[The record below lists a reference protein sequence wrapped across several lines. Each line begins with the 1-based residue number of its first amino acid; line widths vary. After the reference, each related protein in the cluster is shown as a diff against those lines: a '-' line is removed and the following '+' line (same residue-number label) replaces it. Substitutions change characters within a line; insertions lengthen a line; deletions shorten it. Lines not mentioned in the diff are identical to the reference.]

1 MTLFNPEA
9 FSTAIHRG
17 AIEWNRHAL
26 ERMMER
32 GISRRDVIEVILSG
46 EPIEEYVADYP
57 YPSVLMLGNSDG
69 AALHVVVSFNSEQ
82 GTLYVITAY
91 VPDTMHFLDDYKTRR
106 N

>member
-1 MTLFNPEA
+1 
-9 FSTAIHRG
+9 
-17 AIEWNRHAL
+17 
-26 ERMMER
+26 MMER

-57 YPSVLMLGNSDG
+57 YPSVLMLGNPDG